1 MATTEAIKLHLISQI
16 ASLNDDAILSHL
28 ENVLNKLV
36 VVKTQ
41 TLKKTNTPRKK
52 KRDPQIS
59 ESRKSFLLKGLPER
73 ENFEQWVADWE
84 DSRKDRDMPFR
95 N

>member
-52 KRDPQIS
+52 K
-59 ESRKSFLLKGLPER
+59 
-73 ENFEQWVADWE
+73 
-84 DSRKDRDMPFR
+84 
-95 N
+95 